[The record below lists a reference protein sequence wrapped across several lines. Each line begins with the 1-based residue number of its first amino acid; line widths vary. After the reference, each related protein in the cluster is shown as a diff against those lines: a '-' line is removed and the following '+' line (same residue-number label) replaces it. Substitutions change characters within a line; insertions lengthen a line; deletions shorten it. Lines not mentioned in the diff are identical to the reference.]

1 MRKSWKEKIDRQPNI
16 ERLTQIIEDKIID
29 MENIKINSEKIG

>member
-16 ERLTQIIEDKIID
+16 ERLTQIIEDKLHRHG
-29 MENIKINSEKIG
+29 EYKN